1 MYSELKATEMIFLVA
16 SKKVWGFRQIVV
28 AFSEYVNFNMVIQ
41 QV

>member
-1 MYSELKATEMIFLVA
+1 MIFLVA
-16 SKKVWGFRQIVV
+16 SKKVWGFRQIFL